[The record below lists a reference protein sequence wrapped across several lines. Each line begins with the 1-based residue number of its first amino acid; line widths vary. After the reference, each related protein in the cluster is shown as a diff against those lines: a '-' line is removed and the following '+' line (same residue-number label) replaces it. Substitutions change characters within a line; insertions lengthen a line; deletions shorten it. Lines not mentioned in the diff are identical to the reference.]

1 MVQRRLHPELLPDL
15 PLAIA
20 ASPLLAHGGIG
31 VYEGLVAGTVLQQL
45 IDESIRS
52 YATAADQGSSVPN
65 PEENRGGT
73 PLRRFLTGAGGPV
86 QQAFYQ
92 SDWVRAFLEHA
103 TRLRLKPTGSV
114 GTFSY
119 YVRPGDFLDLH
130 RDIVTCDLAVIT
142 LLHQEGRASD
152 GGGALCV
159 YPARHREALSAIR
172 RTPNE
177 GALGSARVS
186 MDEDWKPVKTF
197 VAEKSVNYPVVIDSQ
212 GVARKYALSSMP
224 MTLLIDRSGE
234 IAASYVGV
242 VDKGTCES
250 KLQTLLQ
257 TNAQ

>member
-15 PLAIA
+15 PPAIA
-20 ASPLLAHGGIG
+20 ASPLLAQGGIG

-52 YATAADQGSSVPN
+52 YATAADQGSSAPN

-103 TRLRLKPTGSV
+103 TGLRLKPTGSV

-152 GGGALCV
+152 GCGALCV
-159 YPARHREALSAIR
+159 YPARHRETLSAIR

-177 GALGSARVS
+177 GAFAVQPEVGQTMVLLGGVIPHCVLPTQPNQRRI
-186 MDEDWKPVKTF
+186 T
-197 VAEKSVNYPVVIDSQ
+197 SVLCY
-212 GVARKYALSSMP
+212 R
-224 MTLLIDRSGE
+224 
-234 IAASYVGV
+234 
-242 VDKGTCES
+242 
-250 KLQTLLQ
+250 
-257 TNAQ
+257 AQLDDGSDAGATTGCGC